1 MRGEVALLRKMKG
14 KLLAFTLE
22 EIYSCRHERTAVP
35 LTHEDSFSLGR
46 QMSAVTVDMSGELVL
61 HNIRGELL
69 LKT

>member
-1 MRGEVALLRKMKG
+1 M
-14 KLLAFTLE
+14 
-22 EIYSCRHERTAVP
+22 P
-35 LTHEDSFSLGR
+35 LTYEDSFSLGR